1 MIIISLV
8 SVSLNAEEIKS
19 KIPAG
24 VYYNDQFTIVDGGD
38 VDIKKVIYNELVY
51 FLVTP
56 LFMNEVEI
64 VDRTNTSNEKI
75 IKYYE
80 DKEAL
85 FDQSFKL
92 LYRKDV
98 IIKILTITTSL
109 GLTISLGFAAG
120 IIVFALLNYYRI

>member
-1 MIIISLV
+1 MILV
-8 SVSLNAEEIKS
+8 SISLNAEEIKIVNGS
-19 KIPAG
+19 DPDIKQ
-24 VYYNDQFTIVDGGD
+24 VMYNDLT
-38 VDIKKVIYNELVY
+38 Y

-64 VDRTNTSNEKI
+64 TDRTNTSNEKI

-80 DKEAL
+80 DKETL

-92 LYRKDV
+92 LQRKDV

-120 IIVFALLNYYRI
+120 IIVFALLNYYRT